1 MWSRATNR
9 FGGVE
14 SLPGTKD
21 LMFLAILKMEGKMAK
36 DIEIKYIPSDPEYEE
51 KDVLDGALKNL
62 LIIAIV
68 MVIVNIIV
76 LFG

>member
-1 MWSRATNR
+1 
-9 FGGVE
+9 
-14 SLPGTKD
+14 
-21 LMFLAILKMEGKMAK
+21 MAK

-51 KDVLDGALKNL
+51 KDVLDWALKNL

>member
-1 MWSRATNR
+1 
-9 FGGVE
+9 
-14 SLPGTKD
+14 
-21 LMFLAILKMEGKMAK
+21 MAK

-51 KDVLDGALKNL
+51 KDVLDVALKNL